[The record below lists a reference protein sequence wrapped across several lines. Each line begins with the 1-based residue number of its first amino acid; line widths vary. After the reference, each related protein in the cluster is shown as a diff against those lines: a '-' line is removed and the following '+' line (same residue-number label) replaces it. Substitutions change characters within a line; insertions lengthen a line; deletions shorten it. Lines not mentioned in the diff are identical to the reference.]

1 MKLRAT
7 SFATFKDLVGYIR
20 CRDAGGSAR
29 SCLWLG
35 DNGQGA
41 WGDTTAQ
48 LHTPMV
54 ALSRANGAQ
63 KHRKVRVTVDGCKP
77 FNAIVGDIG
86 PSGVVDLNPA
96 ALLAAGLPIDAELS
110 RPAEVTFL

>member
-1 MKLRAT
+1 MRLRAT

-20 CRDAGGSAR
+20 CRDAGQSQAE
-29 SCLWLG
+29 CLWKG
-35 DNGQGA
+35 DNGVGA

-63 KHRKVRVTVDGCKP
+63 KHRKVRVTVNGCVP
-77 FNAIVGDIG
+77 FVAIVGDIA
-86 PSGVVDLNPA
+86 PAGVVDLNPA
-96 ALLAAGLPIDAELS
+96 ALVAAGLPIDAELS
-110 RPAEVTFL
+110 RPAEVNFL